1 LDLLS
6 CNCSFVFVIVLEL
19 LSTLFHVLSQEVYGS
34 VHIDGTDERDQL
46 EVELL
51 CAEREQEWTVLEDL
65 LQR

>member
-6 CNCSFVFVIVLEL
+6 CSFVFFILLEL

-34 VHIDGTDERDQL
+34 VHIDGADERDQL

-65 LQR
+65 LHC